1 MSNNIW
7 DWVKSITYDKNNL
20 LETESVSSYEPYVVN
35 KSLSYHLDCV
45 LYSNEMNQR
54 FYLDKDMQYSFYLNS
69 LRKMKRYSS
78 WTKKKKIKNL
88 EYVKKYYGYNNDKA
102 YQALD
107 LLTEEQTNY
116 IIERLEKFGFINND

>member
-20 LETESVSSYEPYVVN
+20 LETESISSYEPYVVN

-107 LLTEEQTNY
+107 LLTEEQTDY
-116 IIERLEKFGFINND
+116 IIQRLEKFGFIKND

>member
-7 DWVKSITYDKNNL
+7 DWVKSVTYDKNNL
-20 LETESVSSYEPYVVN
+20 LETESISSYEPYVVN

-107 LLTEEQTNY
+107 LLTEEQTDY
-116 IIERLEKFGFINND
+116 IIQRLEKFGFINND